1 MALLEVKSLR
11 TTFSLEE
18 GSFAAVDDLSFKIDR
33 GQTLGLVG
41 ESGCG
46 KSVSAL
52 SILRLISSPPG
63 KIESGNILLE
73 GKNLLSLSES
83 EMRKIRGN
91 RISMIFQEP
100 ASSLNPVFSIG
111 NQIAEA
117 ISLHQK
123 VSRQE
128 SWKRAVEMLRLVKIP
143 EPERRAGSY
152 PHQLSGG
159 MCQRAMIA
167 MALACRPQVLIA
179 DEPTTA
185 LDVTIQAQIL
195 DLIADLRKELDMAV
209 LLITHDLGIVAQN
222 VDRVLVMYAGV
233 AMEEANVSDLFDNPM
248 NPYTKGLLASIPKVE
263 ARGEKL
269 PAIPG
274 TVPNLISLPPGCR
287 FQDRCTQAFDKC
299 RIEQPP
305 LFDIGGD
312 HLSRCWLCSH

>member
-1 MALLEVKSLR
+1 VTLLDVQSLR
-11 TTFSLEE
+11 TTFTTD
-18 GSFAAVDDLSFKIDR
+18 GGYFAAVDDLSFNVDR
-33 GQTLGLVG
+33 NRTLGLVG

-52 SILRLISSPPG
+52 SILKLIPSPPG
-63 KIESGNILLE
+63 KIESGKVLLDGDDLME
-73 GKNLLSLSES
+73 HSEAR
-83 EMRKIRGN
+83 MRDVRGN

-100 ASSLNPVFSIG
+100 TSSLNPVFTIG

-117 ISLHQK
+117 VRLHQGLG
-123 VSRQE
+123 RRDAFD
-128 SWKRAVEMLRLVKIP
+128 RAVEMLRLVKIS
-143 EPERRAGSY
+143 EPERRARSY

-167 MALACRPQVLIA
+167 MALACRPEVLIA

-195 DLIADLRKELDMAV
+195 DLINELREELNMAV

-233 AMEEANVSDLFDNPM
+233 AMEEATVDELFANPS
-248 NPYTKGLLASIPKVE
+248 NPYTKGLLASLPHVE
-263 ARGEKL
+263 ARGGKL

-274 TVPNLISLPPGCR
+274 TVPNLAELPVGCR
-287 FQDRCTQAFDKC
+287 FQDRCAEAFDRC
-299 RIEQPP
+299 RQEEPP
-305 LFDIGGD
+305 MFDIAEG
-312 HLSRCWLCSH
+312 HSSRCWRHE